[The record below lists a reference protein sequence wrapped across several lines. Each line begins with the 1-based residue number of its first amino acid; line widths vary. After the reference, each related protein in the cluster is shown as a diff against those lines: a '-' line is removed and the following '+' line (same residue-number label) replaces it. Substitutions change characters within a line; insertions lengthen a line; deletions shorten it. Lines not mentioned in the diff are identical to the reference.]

1 MIRRLQFADTLDE
14 RDNWL
19 VVRYVLIYIDALL
32 SHSEDSAGRAVRV
45 LHEEAG
51 SLGLLFL
58 EKGLHAQ
65 GSTNQVDQGR
75 SLG

>member
-1 MIRRLQFADTLDE
+1 MVRRFQFADTLDE

-19 VVRYVLIYIDALL
+19 VVRYASIYTDAPL
-32 SHSEDSAGRAVRV
+32 SHPEDSAGCAVRV
-45 LHEEAG
+45 LHEEVG
-51 SLGLLFL
+51 SLSLLFL

-65 GSTNQVDQGR
+65 GSTNQVNQWR